1 MSINPGVNTK
11 NDIQFKAA
19 NAFED
24 DKNWKVIVNKEMAH
38 NNGIYAV
45 ASVGNQLYSA
55 SNKSLKIWDLDGM
68 TQISDIG
75 AHKGAIKS
83 VTVWRERKI
92 LITACE
98 FEILLWD
105 MVSLTQVG
113 KLMSK
118 SDVKAITVSPD
129 DRYLFSGGRGDFNN
143 PGLLIWD
150 LRKGSQLL
158 EEREKNQ
165 DIFTLLATNDT
176 LFYGCRSHQVIPY
189 RYRIQE

>member
-1 MSINPGVNTK
+1 MFARLSQGKNRSQTAQGVAGGSGSLNNSMSINPGVSTK
-11 NDIQFKAA
+11 NEIQFKAT
-19 NAFED
+19 NAYED
-24 DKNWKVIVNKEMAH
+24 DKNWKVVVNKEMAH

-150 LRKGSQLL
+150 LRKGSQ
-158 EEREKNQ
+158 
-165 DIFTLLATNDT
+165 
-176 LFYGCRSHQVIPY
+176 
-189 RYRIQE
+189 